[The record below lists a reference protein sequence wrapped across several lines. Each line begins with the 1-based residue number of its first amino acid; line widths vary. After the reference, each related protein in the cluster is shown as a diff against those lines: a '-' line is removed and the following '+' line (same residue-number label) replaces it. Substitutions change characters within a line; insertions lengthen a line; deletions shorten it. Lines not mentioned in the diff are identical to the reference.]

1 MSKQK
6 STVSKTKRQTKQQKL
21 QQQSIANAAQRKTRG
36 EVTSR
41 DQDTGTQDN
50 EATQREQGAVA
61 RGLTGHAREES
72 RVREGTLVIDG
83 VNRNSRINNTNNQ
96 VRHDG
101 DVTDN
106 GAHVRLELL
115 SLDFIIYNFRTLSIK
130 IRSFPYIKTIKFYFS
145 EDNCIKLG

>member
-21 QQQSIANAAQRKTRG
+21 QQQSTANAAQRKTRG

-50 EATQREQGAVA
+50 EATQREQGVVARGQGVVAREQGVVA
-61 RGLTGHAREES
+61 RGLTGQAREES

-83 VNRNSRINNTNNQ
+83 ANRNSRVNNTNNQ

-115 SLDFIIYNFRTLSIK
+115 LV
-130 IRSFPYIKTIKFYFS
+130 
-145 EDNCIKLG
+145 